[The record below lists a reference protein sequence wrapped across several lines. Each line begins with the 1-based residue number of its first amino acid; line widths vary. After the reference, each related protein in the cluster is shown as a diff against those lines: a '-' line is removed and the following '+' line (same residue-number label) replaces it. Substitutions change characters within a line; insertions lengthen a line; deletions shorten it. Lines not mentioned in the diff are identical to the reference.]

1 MALSPGSAQ
10 VAAAWLRLSWA
21 GSRPALCT
29 AACAV
34 PPHARGTA
42 RTTAG
47 GEGLCDIWSL
57 PWETTALFS
66 PVQTSLAQE
75 HSYSVLIR
83 VLNTLRSRLRDG
95 AAVRQGREQLIQ
107 QSLSRPDRGVC

>member
-10 VAAAWLRLSWA
+10 VAAAWLGLSWA
-21 GSRPALCT
+21 GSRPALC
-29 AACAV
+29 AAARAV
-34 PPHARGTA
+34 PSRARGTA

-47 GEGLCDIWSL
+47 GE
-57 PWETTALFS
+57 
-66 PVQTSLAQE
+66 V
-75 HSYSVLIR
+75 R